1 MCQNHFSM
9 DINMII
15 CAVFHKMIHSFFP
28 PSSRETLK
36 GYLNHTKSAVNL
48 EAVVDVL
55 VRTPFRTLWFRKQL
69 QKDSQSET
77 FSDMLDLV
85 KTMYCGSV

>member
-1 MCQNHFSM
+1 MRQYHFSM
-9 DINMII
+9 GTNRILV
-15 CAVFHKMIHSFFP
+15 AVFHKLIHIFLP